1 MGLDFTVSETTKQ
14 YKDEQGRI
22 VFVTTELADF
32 GHAGYKMMGY
42 GLGVQGNCTTKAY
55 DAVSFLEC
63 LDSMR
68 EDLRKINDTG
78 VDEYNEKPDLEEA
91 IDELQCFIEQEH
103 ITEDSDRVFDIYIW
117 Y

>member
-1 MGLDFTVSETTKQ
+1 MGLNFTVSETTKQ
-14 YKDEQGRI
+14 YKDKQGRI
-22 VFVTTELADF
+22 VSVTTELADF

-42 GLGVQGNCTTKAY
+42 GLGLQDNCTTKAY
-55 DAVSFLEC
+55 DSVSFLDC
-63 LDSMR
+63 LDSMS

-78 VDEYNEKPDLEEA
+78 VDKYNEKLDLEKA

-103 ITEDSDRVFDIYIW
+103 ITEDSDRVFDIHIW